1 MIPKSL
7 KITGSIYSF
16 SQGMLNIATV
26 LIIYYSR
33 SGNTEKMAEL
43 VAEGLKKEKNIE
55 VEVKPVQECRVE
67 KLLDAD
73 GIVIGSPTYYGSMAS
88 EVKKLLDD
96 SIKLHG
102 KLDGKIGGAFSSS
115 GNIGGGNETTIM
127 DILKGLLIHGMIV
140 QGTPKGDH
148 YGPVS
153 VGEPDKRSKRLCTE
167 YGQRIARL
175 VLRMGGDL

>member
-1 MIPKSL
+1 MAK
-7 KITGSIYSF
+7 
-16 SQGMLNIATV
+16 V

-33 SGNTEKMAEL
+33 SGNTKEMADFIT
-43 VAEGLKKEKNIE
+43 EGIRKEESIE
-55 VEVKPVQECRVE
+55 VETKPVQECRVE
-67 KLLDAD
+67 ELLEAD

-96 SIKLHG
+96 SIKFHG

-127 DILKGLLIHGMIV
+127 GILKALLIHGMIV
-140 QGTPKGDH
+140 QGSPRGDH

-153 VGEPDKRSKRLCTE
+153 VGKPDERSRKLCIT
-167 YGQRIARL
+167 YGHRIAEL
-175 VLRMGGDL
+175 VSRMGTDL